1 MGNRETREIREGGLR
16 ASVSL
21 IRRNRDFRKAYLS
34 SLISLGGDWFLL
46 VALFGLVYHLTHSA
60 LAIAFLLAAQ
70 DLTYFVVSPFMG
82 VLTDRLDRK
91 RLMVVADIG
100 RAVVCVGFLFTQSE
114 GTVWIV
120 YPLLAVMAC

>member
-1 MGNRETREIREGGLR
+1 MANRERREIREGGLR

-21 IRRNRDFRKAYLS
+21 IRQNRDFRNAYLS

-46 VALFGLVYHLTHSA
+46 VALFGMVYDLTGSP

-70 DLTYFVVSPFMG
+70 DLTYFVASPFMG

-91 RLMVVADIG
+91 RLMVVADI
-100 RAVVCVGFLFTQSE
+100 
-114 GTVWIV
+114 
-120 YPLLAVMAC
+120 